1 VRGEIKMAKPKR
13 YDPEYIKQAIKL
25 AKEIGATKAGKELG
39 ISDNTIRTWL
49 KKEKSGY
56 IDLGQGSRTPENVM
70 TLAEEN
76 QQLRIA
82 IKKLEKENRE
92 LKETNEFL
100 EEASAFFAASR
111 QKLRKAKE

>member
-1 VRGEIKMAKPKR
+1 MAKSKR

-49 KKEKSGY
+49 KKENSGY

-70 TLAEEN
+70 TLAQEN
-76 QQLRIA
+76 QQLRAA

-92 LKETNEFL
+92 LRETNEFL

-111 QKLRKAKE
+111 QKLKKAKE